1 MGCGASKG
9 DVAPAPVDP
18 TASKAGTGNR
28 PIGEA
33 GRKPSGRQRSRTG
46 LRPEKVSAKAPP
58 PSFAA
63 LIAAGTVVPDE
74 RDGPYALSS
83 YHANITGKGRG
94 YIKADAGW
102 EEWAATNKAIMAQ
115 QTSWATIDFEA
126 EDAVDPEYMFSFGT
140 INGKGANT
148 KELRPVVI
156 KAQAAMRKE
165 YDAAFE
171 SARSKQGAAA
181 GFDRISA
188 LAEISGKVQQPGGA
202 QLDLVGLYKG
212 ALGAV
217 DELWEYGQRAI
228 AASGE
233 AGVAASWGIKKV
245 RAPSP
250 AVRCPRPPTSSPLA
264 SGDA

>member
-94 YIKADAGW
+94 YIKADAAW
-102 EEWAATNKAIMAQ
+102 EEWVAT
-115 QTSWATIDFEA
+115 
-126 EDAVDPEYMFSFGT
+126 
-140 INGKGANT
+140 
-148 KELRPVVI
+148 
-156 KAQAAMRKE
+156 RK
-165 YDAAFE
+165 
-171 SARSKQGAAA
+171 
-181 GFDRISA
+181 
-188 LAEISGKVQQPGGA
+188 
-202 QLDLVGLYKG
+202 
-212 ALGAV
+212 
-217 DELWEYGQRAI
+217 
-228 AASGE
+228 
-233 AGVAASWGIKKV
+233 
-245 RAPSP
+245 
-250 AVRCPRPPTSSPLA
+250 
-264 SGDA
+264 